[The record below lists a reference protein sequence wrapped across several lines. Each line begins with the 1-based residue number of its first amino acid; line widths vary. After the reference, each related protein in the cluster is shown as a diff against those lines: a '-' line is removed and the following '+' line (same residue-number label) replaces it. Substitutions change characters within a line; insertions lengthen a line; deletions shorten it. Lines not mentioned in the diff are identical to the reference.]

1 MLPTDAAKVLSFNEA
16 HEAVCYKYAQSEP
29 RRAPATHD
37 KRAGDIGSKEGT
49 DNDRGSEY
57 MVSESSLIDNDD
69 ETTDQK
75 VLAGTST
82 QTDLSVVFDMPVTAL
97 LPVVSF
103 ILHGVS
109 CHPDPRTPA
118 LPPPRLTVK
127 GSIIKDTDRGHLGR
141 LII

>member
-16 HEAVCYKYAQSEP
+16 HEAVLLQICSEP

-37 KRAGDIGSKEGT
+37 KLAGDIGSKEGT

-57 MVSESSLIDNDD
+57 MVPESSLIDNDD
-69 ETTDQK
+69 EATDQK

-82 QTDLSVVFDMPVTAL
+82 QTDLSAAFDMPVTAL

-103 ILHGVS
+103 ILH
-109 CHPDPRTPA
+109 
-118 LPPPRLTVK
+118 
-127 GSIIKDTDRGHLGR
+127 
-141 LII
+141 

>member
-1 MLPTDAAKVLSFNEA
+1 MLPTDAAKVLLFNEA
-16 HEAVCYKYAQSEP
+16 HEEREP

-57 MVSESSLIDNDD
+57 MVPDNDD

-103 ILHGVS
+103 ILHGAS
-109 CHPDPRTPA
+109 
-118 LPPPRLTVK
+118 
-127 GSIIKDTDRGHLGR
+127 GG